1 MIGTSDAVKQV
12 VAKLEELTESVVFY
26 PIKSENTHDLLHA
39 FMFVPGKQPEATCG
53 SLKLLESAEAQKDLK
68 EITTTSKGESDITE
82 GKSKNEESRA
92 LGLAVT
98 SGPEQPSA
106 NLGVARKTDLLYDLH
121 FTGVY
126 TERLLYDLHFT
137 GVYTERL
144 HFSIADFI
152 VKYVCDYAENK
163 DPGLRYSLAN
173 NSIQTGSGDFFVGFM
188 ENRWGALCERLHTGA
203 KGSETLGLG
212 ANVKGIQINAG
223 VGRSS
228 DKGATTENRKGIFA
242 ASFWVVH
249 LRKEVGDAPVQLI
262 SKQPLLVY
270 KLDDQRLLNMF
281 EGARPPLR
289 RVRDKKLPRFGR
301 IFRPGNDAIL
311 DAPMDSQ
318 PFEHPSAQ
326 PIDHEEAILTFDDV
340 TPMFDNENNEEVE
353 VVLGYKGS
361 WNLLIKATVENMAKL
376 RAKVQRGTTKF
387 RGITVKSM
395 TRAYDYD
402 LSAFL
407 PIYFNLEVNRGLS
420 ELPSDVLCYSTD
432 HADHWCLR
440 PANTGADKKEV
451 VTMYDEVW
459 EVRESIVIVKQEDA
473 DLQNSLGEIGF
484 CVLQDGEIV
493 AHEGFVV
500 MGRHELTRKIDMGTG
515 LSGIN
520 IEFYKGYLRELREVS
535 AVAAAASQSTNL
547 PGTTAATTNPAIDG
561 PTVSFSPSRSLAP
574 SSKKA
579 KLDEN

>member
-1 MIGTSDAVKQV
+1 MIGTSDAVKEV

-53 SLKLLESAEAQKDLK
+53 SLKLLESAEAQKYLK
-68 EITTTSKGESDITE
+68 EITTESKVESDITE

-126 TERLLYDLHFT
+126 TERL
-137 GVYTERL
+137 

-163 DPGLRYSLAN
+163 DPGLRYSLGN

-262 SKQPLLVY
+262 SKQALLVR

-289 RVRDKKLPRFGR
+289 RERDKKNSPGKRYD
-301 IFRPGNDAIL
+301 FRCSNG
-311 DAPMDSQ
+311 
-318 PFEHPSAQ
+318 F
-326 PIDHEEAILTFDDV
+326 
-340 TPMFDNENNEEVE
+340 
-353 VVLGYKGS
+353 
-361 WNLLIKATVENMAKL
+361 AT
-376 RAKVQRGTTKF
+376 
-387 RGITVKSM
+387 I
-395 TRAYDYD
+395 
-402 LSAFL
+402 
-407 PIYFNLEVNRGLS
+407 
-420 ELPSDVLCYSTD
+420 
-432 HADHWCLR
+432 
-440 PANTGADKKEV
+440 
-451 VTMYDEVW
+451 
-459 EVRESIVIVKQEDA
+459 
-473 DLQNSLGEIGF
+473 
-484 CVLQDGEIV
+484 
-493 AHEGFVV
+493 
-500 MGRHELTRKIDMGTG
+500 
-515 LSGIN
+515 
-520 IEFYKGYLRELREVS
+520 
-535 AVAAAASQSTNL
+535 
-547 PGTTAATTNPAIDG
+547 
-561 PTVSFSPSRSLAP
+561 
-574 SSKKA
+574 
-579 KLDEN
+579 